1 MSFINDDLLL
11 ETPVARTLYHQ
22 FAAKQPVI
30 DYHCHLSPKDIT
42 ENRQFENLFEIWLE
56 GDHYKWRAMRANGE
70 AERFCTGDADPYD
83 KFLAF
88 ARTVP
93 HTLRN
98 PLYHWTHLELERYF
112 GLSDLLSEATA
123 PRIWEAANAQLTS
136 GSLRARDIL
145 KQWKVELVGTTDDPT
160 DSLEYH
166 AQIDE
171 PGLKVVPTFR
181 PDKAFAIGSGT
192 PWQTWVDQLAE
203 TSGEACDTLDSLKA
217 ALAARM
223 DHFSA
228 HGCLASD
235 HGLAAC
241 PTEIASDVEAAK
253 LFERARSGLSISAR
267 EVDAF
272 AGHLLIFLGEAY
284 ARLGWAMQLHLGPIR
299 NNNRGLFDQLGPDIG
314 CDSIGDRLQIDGLAT
329 ILGELSVRNAL
340 PKTILYNLNP
350 RDNYAFA
357 TMAANFSE
365 EGVPGKMQFGSGWW
379 FLDQLEGMTWQLNTI
394 SNLGLL
400 SHFIGMLTDSRS
412 FMSFPR
418 HEYFR
423 RLLCNLLGEDVRRG
437 HVPDDLDTLG
447 ALVERVSYKNA
458 AQYFSS

>member
-267 EVDAF
+267 EADAF